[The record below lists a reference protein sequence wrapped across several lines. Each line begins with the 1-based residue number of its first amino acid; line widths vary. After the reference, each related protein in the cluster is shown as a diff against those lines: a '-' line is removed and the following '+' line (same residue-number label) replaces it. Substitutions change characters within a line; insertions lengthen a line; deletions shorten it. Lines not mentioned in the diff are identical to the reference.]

1 MAEEK
6 KGETEVFREDYR
18 ILDEEVMDFLGSR
31 QTADEES
38 EKEKEQPGDELEE
51 EVEGEGGNETQEDG
65 EDTEKREGTES
76 EENNNSSSPLTP
88 YAKYLKEEGILPNF
102 DLEKFDGSIEGLREG
117 MFQEIINGVEA
128 YKATLPEVVK
138 SLINN
143 YEEGVPL
150 ETLIKTGSEKVRYSS
165 ITEEQL
171 SDENVQKELVR
182 EYFTKTTKFSK
193 EKIEKELTRLSDLQE
208 LEEEAKAVLPELLAL
223 QEEEERNAVAKV
235 QQEREAQ
242 EKRRAEELEEVR
254 VAVETID
261 EIIPGNKISTVMK
274 QKIFQ
279 NLTTAVAKTEEG
291 IPLNRLGA
299 YRLKNPVQTEII
311 LNYLFEA
318 TKEFKDWSVF
328 NKGVKRA
335 VVNEIEQAAR
345 NVESQM
351 GNNRGNQ
358 GKAASNF
365 LAELDKMEF

>member
-6 KGETEVFREDYR
+6 KETEVFGEGFSL
-18 ILDEEVMDFLGSR
+18 LDEEVIDLLDSR
-31 QTADEES
+31 QAAQEEPEKENEQHGDESEEDEE
-38 EKEKEQPGDELEE
+38 GNG
-51 EVEGEGGNETQEDG
+51 GEETQEDDD
-65 EDTEKREGTES
+65 DTENGEGTES
-76 EENNNSSSPLTP
+76 RENNDSSSPLTP

-117 MFQEIINGVEA
+117 MIQEIISGVES
-128 YKATLPEVVK
+128 YKASLPDVVK

-150 ETLIKTGSEKVRYSS
+150 ETLIKTGSEKIRYSS

-171 SDENVQKELVR
+171 SDENIQKELVR

-291 IPLNRLGA
+291 VPLNRLGA

-328 NKGVKRA
+328 NKGAKRA

-345 NVESQM
+345 NVESQL
-351 GNNRGNQ
+351 GSNRGNTSK
-358 GKAASNF
+358 GKSDF
-365 LAELDKMEF
+365 LKALNDMEF